1 MIMKK
6 IHLIIGI
13 AFIIAGTSLFP
24 GQGCA
29 DDAYVTDSFKVTL
42 RTGPSTDNKIIS
54 MISSGQPVEV
64 LESENGWSR
73 VRLRDNNTDKEG
85 WILSR
90 YLMKRMPWRDE
101 AQSLRSANAEM
112 KEKLPAVSKELDD
125 ALRREK
131 ALITELKRKS
141 SQYDKLKNDYES
153 LKAGAASYIELREKA
168 TATQEALEKTEEKLQ
183 KLTEENRILI
193 SSKRNLWFL
202 SGALVLL
209 FGLIIG
215 LAIGRKQT
223 RHRSSLYS

>member
-1 MIMKK
+1 MKK
-6 IHLIIGI
+6 IHIITRI
-13 AFIIAGTSLFP
+13 VIIILGLCLLSGQSL
-24 GQGCA
+24 A

-42 RTGPSTDNKIIS
+42 RTGPSTENKIIS

-64 LESENGWSR
+64 LESENGWSL
-73 VRLRDNNTDKEG
+73 VRLKDNSVDKEG

-90 YLMKRMPWRDE
+90 YLMKRRPWRAE
-101 AQSLRSANAEM
+101 VKSLRGANAEM
-112 KEKLPAVSKELDD
+112 KVKLPKISKGLDE

-131 ALITELKRKS
+131 VLATRLEEKS
-141 SQYDKLKNDYES
+141 SQFDTLKNEYES
-153 LKAGAASYIELREKA
+153 LKTGSASYIELREKE
-168 TATQEALEKTEEKLQ
+168 TATRKALEKTQEELQ
-183 KLTEENRILI
+183 RLTEENRILI

-223 RHRSSLYS
+223 RHRSSLHF